1 MAYPSIRHFAYVI
14 NCAPHQLAG
23 VVPSKPLFVATKEG
37 GMKGRLEYHL
47 PDCAHEKTIENEFCK
62 G

>member
-1 MAYPSIRHFAYVI
+1 MAYPSIRHSALVI
-14 NCAPHQLAG
+14 NFALTSLAG
-23 VVPSKPLFVATKEG
+23 VIPSKPLFVATKEG

-47 PDCAHEKTIENEFCK
+47 PDWAHEKTSENELCK